1 MPIAAVVADA
11 NVLLA
16 AVIGEGNRCVTDP
29 HLDDDRFFPLPEGPH
44 WEKDYC
50 KAAGGGEVGP
60 GGNACG
66 SSMACIGGA
75 PVNKA
80 IWWTDPAPFA
90 KRVLD
95 RITRFEI
102 KPEATGSDA
111 KQTKAP

>member
-1 MPIAAVVADA
+1 
-11 NVLLA
+11 
-16 AVIGEGNRCVTDP
+16 
-29 HLDDDRFFPLPEGPH
+29 
-44 WEKDYC
+44 
-50 KAAGGGEVGP
+50 
-60 GGNACG
+60 
-66 SSMACIGGA
+66 MACIGGA